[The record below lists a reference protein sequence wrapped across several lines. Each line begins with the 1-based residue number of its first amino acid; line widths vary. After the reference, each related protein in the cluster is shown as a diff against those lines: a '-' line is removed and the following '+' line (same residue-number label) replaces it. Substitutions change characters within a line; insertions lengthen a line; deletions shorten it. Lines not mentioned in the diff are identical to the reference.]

1 MGLPCS
7 LSDPPLNVH
16 IHIYAR
22 TLTHTHTH
30 THTHAPE
37 QNNTGKDTSYT
48 YESSYRFQMKL
59 KDRVPIRNQ
68 RGMLS
73 VGSPLLSSP
82 SRPPSSPLWML
93 SALCACRCSPSPPPP
108 PPPLRRTDTTGSAVV
123 FLKSPRVP
131 ESGGPEESPG
141 RGGGGG
147 GSRCESKTQLDT
159 CPAEILDSQNRK
171 VERAS

>member
-22 TLTHTHTH
+22 TLTHTHTR
-30 THTHAPE
+30 APE

-108 PPPLRRTDTTGSAVV
+108 PPPPLRRTDTTGSAVV

-147 GSRCESKTQLDT
+147 SRCESKTQLDT